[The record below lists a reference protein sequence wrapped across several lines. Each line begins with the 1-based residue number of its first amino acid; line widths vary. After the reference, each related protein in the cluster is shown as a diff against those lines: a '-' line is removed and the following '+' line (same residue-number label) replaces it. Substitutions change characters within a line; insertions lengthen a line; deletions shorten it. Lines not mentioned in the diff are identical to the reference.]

1 MSLEL
6 QGLDH
11 VALPVL
17 DQAASAKWY
26 QEVLGLERVYED
38 AWGEMP
44 VMLVAHGTGVALF
57 PSEAT
62 ETGVPTSR
70 ILHVAFRVDRA
81 NFDAAQRML
90 ATHGIRFESQDHLV
104 SHSIYFTDPDGHQL
118 ELTTYER

>member
-11 VALPVL
+11 VALSVL

-26 QEVLGLERVYED
+26 QEVLGLERVHED

-57 PSEAT
+57 PAGQT
-62 ETGVPTSR
+62 ETGASTIR

-81 NFDAAQRML
+81 NFDAAQRTL
-90 ATHGIRFESQDHLV
+90 AAHEIQFELQDHLV
-104 SHSIYFTDPDGHQL
+104 SHSIYFTDPDGHRL
-118 ELTTYER
+118 ELTTYEL